1 MASTRNL
8 RGRLQESEWSRL
20 LRDLE
25 ESLAT
30 DEIQQVLADWSV
42 HHKRRSNLWRDI
54 CKEGLPIRR

>member
-1 MASTRNL
+1 M
-8 RGRLQESEWSRL
+8 